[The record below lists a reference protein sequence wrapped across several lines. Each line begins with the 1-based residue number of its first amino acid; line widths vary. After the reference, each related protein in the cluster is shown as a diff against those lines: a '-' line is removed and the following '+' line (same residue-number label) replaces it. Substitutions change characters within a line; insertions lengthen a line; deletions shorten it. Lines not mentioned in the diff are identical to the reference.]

1 MNQRHCE
8 REPEIVEA
16 LHTGAWREDL
26 RRHADSCR
34 ACAETRFLA
43 QSLLQTA
50 ARMALHTPPDAS
62 QVWRKA
68 REEAREVTLKR
79 ASRLFNLM
87 RTAGLAYGLVLAA
100 WCVHGFLLHGVK
112 QFLPS
117 ANGVT
122 AGTATIGALV
132 AFACIVMGIW
142 YTVCS
147 DRDTLLRSAG
157 R

>member
-1 MNQRHCE
+1 MNQKHCE
-8 REPEIVEA
+8 REPEIVKA
-16 LHTGAWREDL
+16 LHTGIWREDL
-26 RRHADSCR
+26 RRHADSCQ

-50 ARMALHTPPDAS
+50 ALFAQHTPPNAS

-68 REEAREVTLKR
+68 REQAREAALKR

-87 RTAGLAYGLVLAA
+87 RAAGLVYGLVLAS
-100 WCVHGFLLHGVK
+100 WCVYGYLAHGFK
-112 QFLPS
+112 QFLPE

-122 AGTATIGALV
+122 AGTAAIGALV
-132 AFACIVMGIW
+132 AFACIVMGLW
-142 YTVCS
+142 YTVCG